1 MVKTKR
7 IVMFFVVAASLLVVG
22 DAAEAKGR
30 LRWRTHHSW
39 QYDLVP
45 IKARRDE
52 FLKVLNYCR
61 QNYGFAS
68 DLNAEFSGHYG
79 QHGWFCA
86 YKR

>member
-1 MVKTKR
+1 MENIMR
-7 IVMFFVVAASLLVVG
+7 RVVLVVIATFLFG
-22 DAAEAKGR
+22 VDENAEARGR
-30 LRWRTHHSW
+30 FRWRTHHSW
-39 QYDLVP
+39 QYELVP

-61 QNYGFAS
+61 QNYAFAS

-79 QHGWFCA
+79 RHGWFCA